1 MDAVARAGDSGGL
14 SPLDTTIESMLPG
27 LAQEVLPVP
36 LSDEEIEELPAHTA
50 ARLLEL
56 HPDRYAL
63 ATALFFGCPTMSG
76 REICRIARV
85 GSHTLQCIIER
96 EERGR
101 TAEAWRKGAS
111 ARLRS
116 IADMAMSASQ
126 SLLADSEAIKGA
138 GIKGLATLL
147 RESTHAHELLAGRA
161 PGQSAEKRAGGSE
174 ADTYLASL
182 RDAAHAQSIEGE
194 EKAEA
199 GAELAGEEA
208 GADRAGMRGA
218 E

>member
-1 MDAVARAGDSGGL
+1 MDAVARASDSGGL

-76 REICRIARV
+76 REICRISRV

-101 TAEAWRKGAS
+101 TAEEWRKGAS

-126 SLLADSEAIKGA
+126 SLLADPCAIKDA

-161 PGQSAEKRAGGSE
+161 PGQSTDKRAGGAE
-174 ADTYLASL
+174 TDTYLASL
-182 RDAAHAQSIEGE
+182 RDAAQAQSIEAEENGE
-194 EKAEA
+194 SRAEGSGSA
-199 GAELAGEEA
+199 TAEEEA
-208 GADRAGMRGA
+208 GV
-218 E
+218 